1 MDPASY
7 LKFVA
12 ALVFVLGLILGLAWL
27 ARRFGL
33 LGHANVTSGKNQRL
47 SVVEVRNIDP
57 RHRLVLVRRD
67 DVEHLLLI
75 GPSGG
80 SVVEAGSPTL
90 PGSATGA
97 HQAESKS

>member
-1 MDPASY
+1 MDPVSY
-7 LKFVA
+7 MKFVA

-33 LGHANVTSGKNQRL
+33 LGATNVTDGKTQRL
-47 SVVEVRNIDP
+47 KVIEVRNLDP

-75 GPSGG
+75 GPTGG
-80 SVVEAGSPTL
+80 RVVEAGNPAAPT
-90 PGSATGA
+90 PT
-97 HQAESKS
+97 ESKS